1 MTAISVRL
9 SDDELAYLEV
19 ISKNKK
25 ISKSSKQSS
34 PGRALKQLI
43 KWCID
48 NEVDMASSF
57 EKPEDSSRKLLEQL
71 HVAIPHVLY
80 LSRLHILM
88 DSNKISDDAVSKAK
102 QQAIDYINSV
112 CGNFQQIEYSE
123 ITVTSNDMGLRQLP
137 VENERSAWKHSK

>member
-1 MTAISVRL
+1 MTTISVRL

-19 ISKNKK
+19 ISRNKK
-25 ISKSSKQSS
+25 ISKSSKQIS

-43 KWCID
+43 KWCVD
-48 NEVDMASSF
+48 NEIDMAASY

-71 HVAIPHVLY
+71 HVAIPHILY

-88 DSNKISDDAVSKAK
+88 DSNKVPDEAVIKAK

-112 CGNFQQIEYSE
+112 CGDFQHMEYSE
-123 ITVTSNDMGLRQLP
+123 IKASCNEIGLKQLSVEKDSSN
-137 VENERSAWKHSK
+137 WKVIK